1 MRPPGFFDL
10 EDRFAKLDGLGEPL
24 VKIAQV
30 VDWEGFRSVLNR
42 AFAKARK
49 SNAGRKE
56 YDRVLMFK
64 ILVLQQLYNLSDDQ
78 TEFQI
83 RGPLL
88 VRSFSGL
95 ESRSLSCQMQRRSGV
110 SARV

>member
-10 EDRFAKLDGLGEPL
+10 EDRFAKLDGLGDPL
-24 VKIAQV
+24 LKIAQV

-64 ILVLQQLYNLSDDQ
+64 ILVL
-78 TEFQI
+78 
-83 RGPLL
+83 
-88 VRSFSGL
+88 
-95 ESRSLSCQMQRRSGV
+95 
-110 SARV
+110 